1 MGVGLPAPVA
11 VVVLSET
18 GQKMAK
24 AEVESSLKA
33 TLSSVNHGL
42 EAHERLARLIIVGDE
57 WTTENGLLTPTL
69 KVKRDVLES
78 RYSELISTDY
88 DAPVV
93 WENS

>member
-1 MGVGLPAPVA
+1 
-11 VVVLSET
+11 
-18 GQKMAK
+18 
-24 AEVESSLKA
+24 
-33 TLSSVNHGL
+33 
-42 EAHERLARLIIVGDE
+42 LIIVGDE